1 MEDNKI
7 RIKVERH
14 LWPDEIKNRNE
25 KRTKVILVVLA
36 LLMSFSLGFVFS
48 SSLKSPTVQTGDN
61 LARLQQIID
70 VIDSSWYFGTEYD
83 DLQDQLVTDAI
94 NGMLETLGDPYTVY
108 FTKEELEEFS
118 NSINLGYEG
127 IGVSFFTNNGQF
139 IVERVFMNSP
149 AEQAGVQS
157 GDIINKVNGTLVTGM
172 TTDELVGLVKGGSGT
187 VVTIEFLRENA
198 PIVKDITRGRINN
211 TAYGKVIEPGVGYI
225 ELFSF
230 GDTTGAEFKDYLET
244 FKTQGVNRLIL
255 DLRNNGGGSLSALIQ
270 VASTFLPKNDI
281 ILQQK
286 YVDGSIEVNR
296 STGNI
301 ILEFDKVIV
310 LVNEN
315 SASASEVLTA
325 ALKESYGATV
335 MGQTTFGKGL
345 VQTMQPFSDGS
356 ALKYTQAAWLT
367 PLGNTIHEIGVVP
380 DIEVSLHPALSEEFY
395 EFVDD
400 EVFQVD
406 SVSPAV
412 QDLQLSLDFLGY
424 TVDRTDGYYSVATQ
438 TAYNLLLTDL
448 GEPAD
453 GQLTKDRL
461 AAVQAAVIR
470 TWYLQ
475 KDTKDLQLLA
485 ALEAIHD

>member
-14 LWPDEIKNRNE
+14 LWPDEVKHRSD
-25 KRTKVILVVLA
+25 KRTKFILVVLA
-36 LLMSFSLGFVFS
+36 LLMSFSLGFVLS
-48 SSLKSPTVQTGDN
+48 SSLKSPTVETGDS
-61 LARLQQIID
+61 LARLQQIIN
-70 VIDSSWYFGTEYD
+70 VIDSNWYFGTEYD
-83 DLQDQLVTDAI
+83 DLEEQLVTDAI
-94 NGMLETLGDPYTVY
+94 NGMLEKLGDPYTEY
-108 FTKEELEEFS
+108 FTKEELEAFS

-139 IVERVFMNSP
+139 IVDRVFMDSP
-149 AEQAGVQS
+149 ADKSGVES

-187 VVTIEFLRENA
+187 VVTIEFLRENT

-211 TAYGKVIEPGVGYI
+211 TTYGKLLEPGVGYI

-230 GDTTGAEFKDYLET
+230 GDTTGSEFQDYLES
-244 FKTQGVNRLIL
+244 FKTQGVKRLIL

-270 VASTFLPKNDI
+270 VASTFLPKNSI

-296 STGNI
+296 STGNL
-301 ILEFDKVIV
+301 ILEFEKVIV

-315 SASASEVLTA
+315 SASASEVLSA
-325 ALKESYGATV
+325 ALQESYGALV
-335 MGQTTFGKGL
+335 LGQTTFGKGL

-356 ALKYTQAAWLT
+356 ALKYTEAAWLT

-380 DIEVSLHPALSEEFY
+380 DVEVTLHPALTEEFF
-395 EFVDD
+395 EFEND

-406 SVSPAV
+406 SVSLAV

-424 TVDRTDGYYSVATQ
+424 AIDRTDGYFSVATE
-438 TAYNLLLTDL
+438 TAYNQLLSEL
-448 GEPAD
+448 GEVAD
-453 GQLTKDRL
+453 GQLTKARL
-461 AAVQAAVIR
+461 ATVQAAVIR
-470 TWYLQ
+470 TWYLN

-485 ALEAIHD
+485 ALDLIHD

>member
-1 MEDNKI
+1 MDDSKI

-14 LWPDEIKNRNE
+14 LWPDEVKSRNDQ
-25 KRTKVILVVLA
+25 RTKFILVALA
-36 LLMSFSLGFVFS
+36 LLMSFSFGFVLS
-48 SSLKSPTVQTGDN
+48 SSLKSPTVETGDS
-61 LARLQQIID
+61 LVRLQQIMD
-70 VIDSSWYFGTEYD
+70 VINDSWYFGSEYD
-83 DLQDQLVTDAI
+83 ALEDQLVTDAI
-94 NGMLETLGDPYTVY
+94 NGMLEKLDDPYTVY

-149 AEQAGVQS
+149 ADKAGVQS
-157 GDIINKVNGTLVTGM
+157 GDIIHKVNGTDVTGF
-172 TTDELVGLVKGGSGT
+172 TTDELVGLVKGGAGT
-187 VVTIEFLRENA
+187 VVTIEFLRENT

-211 TAYGKVIEPGVGYI
+211 TTYGKILEDGVGYI

-230 GDTTGAEFKDYLET
+230 GDTTGTEFRDYLET
-244 FKTQGVNRLIL
+244 FKTQGVDRLIL
-255 DLRNNGGGSLSALIQ
+255 DLRNNGGGSLGALIQ
-270 VASTFLPKNDI
+270 VASTFLPKNEI

-286 YVDGSIEVNR
+286 YVDGSLEVNR

-301 ILEFDKVIV
+301 ILEFEKVIV

-325 ALKESYGATV
+325 ALQESYGALV
-335 MGQTTFGKGL
+335 LGQTTFGKGL

-356 ALKYTQAAWLT
+356 ALKYTEAAWLT
-367 PLGNTIHEIGVVP
+367 PLGNTIHDIGVVP
-380 DIEVSLHPALSEEFY
+380 DVEVTLHPALSEEFFTF
-395 EFVDD
+395 END
-400 EVFQVD
+400 EIFAVD

-424 TVDRTDGYYSVATQ
+424 TVDRTDGYYSVATE
-438 TAYNLLLTDL
+438 TAYNQLLTAL
-448 GEPAD
+448 GETAD

-461 AAVQAAVIR
+461 AIVQAAVIR
-470 TWYLQ
+470 TWYLE

-485 ALEAIHD
+485 ALDRIHD

>member
-14 LWPDEIKNRNE
+14 LWPDEVKNRND
-25 KRTKVILVVLA
+25 KRTKAILVVLA
-36 LLMSFSLGFVFS
+36 LLMSFSLGFVLS
-48 SSLKSPTVQTGDN
+48 SSLKSPTVETGDS
-61 LARLQQIID
+61 LARLQQIIN
-70 VIDSSWYFGTEYD
+70 VVEGNWYFGSDYD
-83 DLQDQLVTDAI
+83 DLEEQLVTDAI
-94 NGMLETLGDPYTVY
+94 NGMLEKLGDPYTVY

-127 IGVSFFTNNGQF
+127 IGVSFFSNNGQF
-139 IVERVFMNSP
+139 IVERVFMGSP
-149 AEQAGVQS
+149 AEDADVQS
-157 GDIINKVNGTLVTGM
+157 GDIIHKVNGTIVTGM
-172 TTDELVGLVKGGSGT
+172 TSDELVNLVKGGSGT
-187 VVTIEFLRENA
+187 RVTIEFLRENA
-198 PIVKDITRGRINN
+198 PIVKEITRGRINN
-211 TAYGKVIEPGVGYI
+211 TTYGKVIEPGVGYI
-225 ELFSF
+225 EMFSF
-230 GDTTGAEFKDYLET
+230 GDTTGSEFQSYLEA
-244 FKTQGVNRLIL
+244 FKTQGVKRLIL

-296 STGNI
+296 SSGNI
-301 ILEFDKVIV
+301 ILDFEKVIV

-325 ALKESYGATV
+325 ALQESYGALI

-380 DIEVSLHPALSEEFY
+380 DVEVSLHPALSEAFFTFEN
-395 EFVDD
+395 E
-400 EVFQVD
+400 EVFSLD

-412 QDLQLSLDFLGY
+412 QDLQLSLDFMGY
-424 TVDRTDGYYSVATQ
+424 SVDRTDGYFSEATLS
-438 TAYNLLLTDL
+438 AYNQFLTDL
-448 GEPAD
+448 DESAD

-461 AAVQAAVIR
+461 ATVQAAVIR
-470 TWYLQ
+470 TWYLE

-485 ALEAIHD
+485 ALERIDD